1 MMKHLGSILTRN
13 FELNID
19 IIMNS
24 VAAAAPSE
32 VPASSEVPATAPPET
47 APEDSESAAAE
58 PTLPADSEPA
68 EEEEA
73 ADEPEEVAASATARK
88 KLRLTLVKALRSI
101 TSIQAAEDDLLSL
114 Q

>member
-1 MMKHLGSILTRN
+1 MKHLGSILTRH

-32 VPASSEVPATAPPET
+32 VPASSGVPATAPPET
-47 APEDSESAAAE
+47 APAEDPE
-58 PTLPADSEPA
+58 PASEPG
-68 EEEEA
+68 EEEA
-73 ADEPEEVAASATARK
+73 AAPEEVAASATARK
-88 KLRLTLVKALRSI
+88 NLRLTLVRALRSI